1 VAQAGPVRTKRK
13 QGTVKM
19 GTGGQIKKV
28 MGNKKSSRR
37 TARMDE
43 KPAKKTGVENRERAT
58 QANSDLSPTNSTS
71 KMHKLIFPLKPK

>member
-1 VAQAGPVRTKRK
+1 
-13 QGTVKM
+13 M
-19 GTGGQIKKV
+19 GTDGQIKTA
-28 MGNKKSSRR
+28 MGNKKSSWR
-37 TARMDE
+37 TAHVDE

>member
-1 VAQAGPVRTKRK
+1 
-13 QGTVKM
+13 M

-43 KPAKKTGVENRERAT
+43 KPAEKTGVENRERAT
-58 QANSDLSPTNSTS
+58 QANSDLSPTNS
-71 KMHKLIFPLKPK
+71 K